1 MTIRVY
7 QLQSSFNIFYEAT
20 HCIIFIL
27 LSLSEKKNRLYLICI
42 FYSLKFFCFFLIM
55 HSCALRAPECMV
67 GRRYLNWWKQKLR
80 LQEMARQEMTRL
92 GTVVLSLMY
101 FKIRI
106 KNVFKPE
113 YMIKSDH
120 CSIYNV

>member
-42 FYSLKFFCFFLIM
+42 FYSLKFCCFFN
-55 HSCALRAPECMV
+55 HAFLRAP
-67 GRRYLNWWKQKLR
+67 R
-80 LQEMARQEMTRL
+80 ARMHGGQAVSEPAETE
-92 GTVVLSLMY
+92 TVVTRNGETRNDKTRYSS
-101 FKIRI
+101 
-106 KNVFKPE
+106 
-113 YMIKSDH
+113 IKSNIFQD
-120 CSIYNV
+120 